1 MAITILERYKQE
13 RERRL
18 HDKGLAQY
26 LDKSRSA
33 NYILH
38 KDPWIAE
45 GTPIQRP
52 VPDGGH
58 VKIAIFG
65 AGFGGLCAAARA
77 LLGGSAASASD
88 ILIVDQAGG
97 FGGTW
102 WHNRYP
108 GLMCDVESYLYLP
121 LLEETGYMPKRKYS
135 SGEEIRQYSDVLA
148 RMFGLHE
155 RAMFQTSGKAC
166 TWDAEAKNWKCEVS
180 AKPKGQAEFPVN
192 FTANYVI
199 LCSGGF
205 TEPKVPDILG
215 LAEFRGK
222 MLHTG
227 RWNYD
232 ITGGSAADPVLS
244 DLKGKR
250 VAIIG
255 TGATSIQA
263 VPATAKYAGELYVF
277 QRTASAVDFRGNRD
291 TDPEEWKTKIATK
304 KGWQAERAVNFQ
316 SFTEGREN
324 LPEEDLVSDG
334 MSKMPTLSGAWG
346 SPAVVKPE
354 DIASYLS
361 MMNELDAVRSDR
373 VRQRALDVVKDPET
387 AKVVP
392 TAYHDDYLE
401 TFNQSHVHLVD
412 TAPRGVEALTASG
425 ICHAGKEYPID
436 VIIWSTGY
444 GSPLTE
450 SLAGKAGIT
459 VIGKDG
465 INMEESFKEG
475 KLTTLHGLIARNF
488 PNLFYPGFS
497 QVGAGF
503 SSASSNLIPQ
513 TGFETIALGDMQPE
527 TLNFQNI
534 GLIPLKAGV
543 GVNQTQR
550 LDEQGLNIAFT
561 IREAERQTGQKAVI
575 EPTNGACEDWA
586 SQTAAKAHL
595 LYTMRGCTPSYF
607 NAEGATDKMT
617 PEQQAGAARLAI
629 WGQGYLS
636 YAKILGDWRARGK
649 LDDFEISP
657 A

>member
-18 HDKGLAQY
+18 NDKGLGQY
-26 LDKSRSA
+26 LDKSRAA
-33 NYILH
+33 NYITH
-38 KDPWIAE
+38 EDPWVAE
-45 GTPIQRP
+45 GTKIHCP

-58 VKIAIFG
+58 VKIVIFG

-77 LLGGSAASASD
+77 LLDGSAGSAND
-88 ILIVDQAGG
+88 ILIIDRAGG

-135 SGEEIRQYSDVLA
+135 SGEEIRQYSGILA
-148 RMFGLHE
+148 LKFGLHE
-155 RAMFQTSGKAC
+155 RAMFQSSGKAL
-166 TWDAEAKNWKCEVS
+166 TWDAEAKNWSCEVS
-180 AKPKGQAEFPVN
+180 AKPKGQAEFSME

-205 TEPKVPDILG
+205 TEPKVPDIPG
-215 LAEFRGK
+215 LSEFCGK

-244 DLKGKR
+244 NLKGKK

-291 TDPEEWKTKIATK
+291 TDPGEWDTKIATK
-304 KGWQAERAVNFQ
+304 KGWQAERAINFQ
-316 SFTEGREN
+316 AFTEGRDN

-346 SPAVVKPE
+346 SSTMVKPE
-354 DIASYLS
+354 DIATYLS

-387 AKVVP
+387 AKALQAWYPGWCKRP
-392 TAYHDDYLE
+392 TYHDDYLE
-401 TFNQSHVHLVD
+401 AFNQSNVHLVD
-412 TAPRGVEALTASG
+412 AAPGGIEALTASG
-425 ICHAGKEYPID
+425 IRHGGKEYPID

-450 SLAGKAGIT
+450 SLAGKAGIR

-465 INMEESFKEG
+465 LNMEESFKEG

-497 QVGAGF
+497 Q
-503 SSASSNLIPQ
+503 
-513 TGFETIALGDMQPE
+513 
-527 TLNFQNI
+527 
-534 GLIPLKAGV
+534 AGV

-550 LDEQGLNIAFT
+550 LDEQGSHIAFT
-561 IREAERQTGQKAVI
+561 IREAERKTGQNAII
-575 EPTNGACEDWA
+575 EPTNAACEDWA
-586 SQTAAKAHL
+586 CQTAARAHL
-595 LYTMRGCTPSYF
+595 LSTMGGCTPSYF
-607 NAEGATDKMT
+607 NAEGATDNMT

-636 YAKILGDWRARGK
+636 YAKILGEWRARGE

-657 A
+657 G